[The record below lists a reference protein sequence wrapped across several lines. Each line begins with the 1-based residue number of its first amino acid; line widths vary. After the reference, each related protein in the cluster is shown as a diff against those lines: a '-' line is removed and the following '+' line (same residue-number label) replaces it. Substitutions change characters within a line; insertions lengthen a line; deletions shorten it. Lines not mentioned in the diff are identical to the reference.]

1 MPLEKIDGIFQQY
14 NEHRKGGGAGKRSA
28 PYTSNKISRLRLG
41 TEGGFSYAL
50 ISRERVITISLFQRR
65 SIRQFFDDSGQEF
78 RVIAPLCST
87 FEVPLKT

>member
-1 MPLEKIDGIFQQY
+1 MTGYSNSIMSIEK
-14 NEHRKGGGAGKRSA
+14 GGAGKRSA

-50 ISRERVITISLFQRR
+50 ISRERVVTISLFQRH
-65 SIRQFFDDSGQEF
+65 SIRQLLDDSGQEF
-78 RVIAPLCST
+78 RVIAPLYSA